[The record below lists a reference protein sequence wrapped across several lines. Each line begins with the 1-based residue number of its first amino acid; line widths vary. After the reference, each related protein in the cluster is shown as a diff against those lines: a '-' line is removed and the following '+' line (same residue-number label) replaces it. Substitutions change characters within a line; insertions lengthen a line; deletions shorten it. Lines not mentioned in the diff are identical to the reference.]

1 MEGEHQ
7 AGRLLVAGNPPSLLL
22 LYHAQPV
29 AFNDWWRKLLPR
41 VNLILFEPSETN
53 SPLPRQDSRAAH
65 IVDVLR
71 RKVGDTVDTGMVGGP
86 RGKATVTA
94 INEESVALSFMW
106 EASPPPPLTPIT
118 LVVGLPRPQTV
129 RKLLH
134 SATELGV
141 AAVHFVATEK
151 SERSYAQSKLWSSG
165 EWRRHLLDAAQQ
177 AFDTRLPDISQGRK
191 LDEALTGLEKTSARL
206 ALDNYE
212 APQPL
217 SVVPI
222 VAPIAL
228 ALGPERGW
236 SARDRD
242 TLRAHGFSFANLG
255 PRVLRTET
263 ACISALTLVR
273 ARLGLL

>member
-1 MEGEHQ
+1 
-7 AGRLLVAGNPPSLLL
+7 
-22 LYHAQPV
+22 
-29 AFNDWWRKLLPR
+29 
-41 VNLILFEPSETN
+41 VNLILFETAETN
-53 SPLPRQDSRAAH
+53 SPLPRHDSRAAH

-71 RKVGDTVDTGMVGGP
+71 RKVGDTVDTGLVGGP

-94 INEESVALSFMW
+94 ITAETVGLSFAW
-106 EASPPPPLTPIT
+106 EKQAPPPLAPIT
-118 LVVGLPRPQTV
+118 LIVGLPRPQTV

-151 SERSYAQSKLWSSG
+151 SEPSYAQSKLWSSG

-177 AFDTRLPDISQGRK
+177 AFDTHLPDISHGRT
-191 LDEALTGLEKTSARL
+191 LTDALASLEKNPLRL

-212 APQPL
+212 SPASLSEFPL
-217 SVVPI
+217 VPATP
-222 VAPIAL
+222 VAL

-236 SARDRD
+236 SARDREA
-242 TLRAHGFSFANLG
+242 LRAHGFAFAHLG

-263 ACISALTLVR
+263 AVIAALTLIR
-273 ARLGLL
+273 AKLGLL

>member
-1 MEGEHQ
+1 M
-7 AGRLLVAGNPPSLLL
+7 
-22 LYHAQPV
+22 
-29 AFNDWWRKLLPR
+29 
-41 VNLILFEPSETN
+41 NLILFETNETH
-53 SPLPRQDSRAAH
+53 SPLARSDSRASH
-65 IVDVLR
+65 ILDVLR

-94 INEESVALSFMW
+94 ITPQSVELSFAW
-106 EASPPPPLTPIT
+106 EPKSPPPLAPIT

-134 SATELGV
+134 CATELGV
-141 AAVHFVATEK
+141 AAVHFVRTEK
-151 SERSYAQSKLWSSG
+151 SEPSYAQSSLWTSG

-177 AFDTRLPDISQGRK
+177 AFDTHLPDISHGRK
-191 LDEALTGLEKTSARL
+191 LDEALTSLEKNPVRL

-212 APQPL
+212 SPSQLSAATIAAP
-217 SVVPI
+217 V
-222 VAPIAL
+222 AL

-236 SARDRD
+236 SAADRM
-242 TLRAHGFSFANLG
+242 TLRAHGFAFVHLG

-263 ACISALTLVR
+263 ACIAALTLVR

>member
-1 MEGEHQ
+1 
-7 AGRLLVAGNPPSLLL
+7 
-22 LYHAQPV
+22 
-29 AFNDWWRKLLPR
+29 
-41 VNLILFEPSETN
+41 VNLILFETNETI
-53 SPLPRQDSRAAH
+53 SPLPRSDSRASH
-65 IVDVLR
+65 ILDVLR

-94 INEESVALSFMW
+94 ITEESVALRFAW
-106 EASPPPPLTPIT
+106 EPQNPPPLAPIT

-151 SERSYAQSKLWSSG
+151 SEPSYAQSSLWTSG

-177 AFDTRLPDISQGRK
+177 AFDTHLPDISHGRK
-191 LDEALTGLEKTSARL
+191 LDEALSSLEKNPVRL

-212 APQPL
+212 SPGPL
-217 SVVPI
+217 SAASI
-222 VAPIAL
+222 AAPVAL

-236 SARDRD
+236 SAVDRVV
-242 TLRAHGFSFANLG
+242 LRAHGFTFVHLG

-263 ACISALTLVR
+263 ACIAALTLVR